1 MFYFSRAEQVVLL
14 ALLALLLTG
23 AGLLIYARGERAG
36 QGGVESP
43 LFVEAPATPAAA
55 AHALA
60 PKAGPGPGASGAP
73 EAEGPSPEPPAISPP
88 AKGPAP
94 NPHREGVKPSP
105 SSPIRLNS
113 ATAREL
119 EVLPGIGPV
128 LASRIVQYRGQLT
141 RERGHGFESVDE
153 LLNVPG
159 IGARR
164 LAAVRELVTL

>member
-1 MFYFSRAEQVVLL
+1 MFYFSRAEQVVLF

-23 AGLLIYARGERAG
+23 TGLLIYARGERAG

-43 LFVEAPATPAAA
+43 LFVEAPATPAAHA
-55 AHALA
+55 AA
-60 PKAGPGPGASGAP
+60 PKAGSGP
-73 EAEGPSPEPPAISPP
+73 EAGGATEAGGPSPEPATQPP
-88 AKGPAP
+88 ARGPAP
-94 NPHREGVKPSP
+94 SPHREGVKPSP

-128 LASRIVQYRGQLT
+128 LASRIVQYREQLT
-141 RERGHGFESVDE
+141 SERGHGFESVDE

-159 IGARR
+159 IGPRR

>member
-1 MFYFSRAEQVVLL
+1 MFYFSRAEQVVLV

-43 LFVEAPATPAAA
+43 LFVEAPARPAAA

-60 PKAGPGPGASGAP
+60 PKAGPGPEAGGAT
-73 EAEGPSPEPPAISPP
+73 EAGGPSPEPATQPP
-88 AKGPAP
+88 GKGLPP
-94 NPHREGVKPSP
+94 GPRREGLRPSP

-113 ATAREL
+113 ATVREL
-119 EVLPGIGPV
+119 EILPEIGPV
-128 LASRIVQYRGQLT
+128 LAGRIVQYREQIT

-164 LAAVRELVTL
+164 LAVVRELVTL